1 MENRINYTRNGN
13 RIQIESTFYGDQL
26 CENVLDS
33 AEWAES
39 VGSGEYLINDAE
51 EMDAL
56 LEFIDAFNNCD
67 FDAED
72 LTRAINDWTLL
83 ICFIHTKNHSLKKG

>member
-13 RIQIESTFYGDQL
+13 HIEIESTLYGDQL

-39 VGSGEYLINDAE
+39 VNSGEYLINDPE
-51 EMDAL
+51 EMGAL

-67 FDAED
+67 IGSED

-83 ICFIHTKNHSLKKG
+83 I